1 MPVLLDVEWD
11 RGPRGGDCRLLP
23 YPEEEYDPDECE
35 LDDLE
40 KLPEERED
48 PDREE
53 LDEREE
59 ECELEL

>member
-23 YPEEEYDPDECE
+23 YPEEERDPDECE

-40 KLPEERED
+40 KLPEERE
-48 PDREE
+48 
-53 LDEREE
+53 E